1 MTAIEWLMDKLP
13 KSIETQFS
21 KQIEQAKEMEKQQ
34 KEDFAKNFSS
44 WLLIFEDI
52 EYDGGLPMNEVLE
65 IFKTKYYE

>member
-13 KSIETQFS
+13 KSIKTQFS

-65 IFKTKYYE
+65 IFKTKL